1 MARYTGPKNRLA
13 RREGMDLGLKTP
25 GSHAHASLLKR
36 LAVLPGMHGTK
47 GRRKTTGYGIQL
59 REKQK
64 VKRIYGLLEKQFRR
78 LFEQAKKWRGNTG
91 EKLIEFLERRLDNVL
106 YRAGLVPTRTSARQ
120 LVSHGHVT
128 INGEKVSIPSYR
140 VEIGEVITFKV
151 KSMEIPI
158 IKKSL
163 EDTASQ
169 TPAWLER
176 KGPVVKVIRAPE
188 RIEIQEDMNEQLIV
202 EFYSR

>member
-36 LAVLPGMHGTK
+36 LAILPGMHGTK

-106 YRAGLVPTRTSARQ
+106 YRSGLVPTRTSARQ

-140 VEIGEVITFKV
+140 VEAGEVITFKV

-163 EDTASQ
+163 EDAAFQ